1 MRPCRR
7 LAALALA
14 AAAIAQQPVLL
25 PAAADDD
32 ALGEAAASVRPSARQ
47 LAWQQLGFTAF
58 VHFGMNTFTDREWGD
73 GSEDPATFAPTDL
86 DADQWAATFA
96 DAGMR
101 GVILTCK
108 HHDGFCLWPTQST
121 EHCVRHSPWRDG
133 KGDVVRELADACR
146 KHRLAFGV
154 YLSPW
159 DRNCKAFGTAAYQDV
174 FLQQL
179 RELCSNYGPLFEVWF
194 DGAHCPADD
203 PALFDWQRAFR
214 LGRELQPGAVIA
226 ITGPDVRWVGNEG
239 GRARAAE
246 WSVLPLDDADPG
258 AFEESRGA
266 WRALW
271 RLRERNQQDDL
282 GSRQVLRG
290 ARRLCWWP
298 AETDVSIRPGWF
310 WHPREDAQVKPWPQ
324 IRDLWYAAVGGNS
337 QLLLNVPPDRR
348 GRIAEPDAAALRALG
363 AVLRATFARD
373 LGADALAKNYAF
385 ARELYFQKPQ
395 KVSVFDLREDLAGG
409 GQRVEAFRIDV
420 WDGQQWKPLA
430 NGGTIGAR
438 RLVRVSPTETQGCRC
453 WIEQSRGAPA
463 LAHFSVHREPE
474 PPRAPSIA
482 RARDGKVTIR
492 GDGELRYTTDGSEP
506 GRASARYEQPFALPR
521 GGTVRALALP
531 PPDDADG
538 ADSWPAAV
546 ARARFGIATAKWT
559 VLEVSSEQAP
569 REAAAKAF
577 DGDPKTHWHSRYGA
591 DTPSPPHHLAIDLG
605 ETVDVTG
612 FVYQPRQDGDNGTIA
627 DYEFAVRG
635 EQGEWRTVAKGSFAR
650 GDAAPAEVRLATP
663 ATGVRAVR
671 LVARRE
677 VAGRPWASC
686 AELQVLVD

>member
-1 MRPCRR
+1 MRRV
-7 LAALALA
+7 LALGPLAFALA
-14 AAAIAQQPVLL
+14 AAALAQSPVLVPAGADADAL
-25 PAAADDD
+25 ADAAA
-32 ALGEAAASVRPSARQ
+32 AVRPTPRQ
-47 LAWQQLGFTAF
+47 LSWQQLGFTAF
-58 VHFGMNTFTDREWGD
+58 VHFGINTFTDREWGD
-73 GSEDPATFAPTDL
+73 GSEDPATFAPTDF
-86 DADQWAATFA
+86 DADQWATVFA

-101 GVILTCK
+101 GLVLTCK
-108 HHDGFCLWPTQST
+108 HHDGFCLWPTKST
-121 EHCVRHSPWRDG
+121 SHSVSHSTWRDG
-133 KGDVVRELADACR
+133 KGDVVAEVAAACR
-146 KHRLAFGV
+146 RHGLAFGV

-159 DRNCKAFGTAAYQDV
+159 DRNCKAFGTAAYQDL

-179 RELCSNYGPLFEVWF
+179 RELCSDYGALFEVWF

-203 PALFDWQRAFR
+203 PQVFDWQRAFR
-214 LGRELQPGAVIA
+214 LVRELQ
-226 ITGPDVRWVGNEG
+226 PDVRWVGNEG
-239 GRARAAE
+239 GRAREHE

-258 AFEESRGA
+258 AFDESRAA
-266 WRALW
+266 WRSLW

-282 GSRQVLRG
+282 GSRKQLLG

-310 WHPREDAQVKPWPQ
+310 WHPREDAQVKAWPAL
-324 IRDLWYAAVGGNS
+324 RDLWYAAVGGNS

-348 GRIAEPDAAALRALG
+348 GRIADADATALHALG

-395 KVSVFDLREDLAGG
+395 KVSVFDLREDLAGA

-430 NGGTIGAR
+430 SGSTIGAR
-438 RLVRVSPTETQGCRC
+438 RLLRVPPVETQGCRC

-474 PPRAPSIA
+474 PLAAPSIA
-482 RARDGKVTIR
+482 RARDGKVTVR
-492 GDGELRYTTDGSEP
+492 GDGELRYTTDGSPP

-521 GGTVRALALP
+521 GGTVRAVALP
-531 PPDDADG
+531 PPDDAD
-538 ADSWPAAV
+538 AAV
-546 ARARFGIATAKWT
+546 LVPGAVSARFGLATAKWT
-559 VLEVSSEQAP
+559 VLEASSEQAP

-577 DGDPKTHWHSRYGA
+577 DGDPRTHWHSRYGP
-591 DTPSPPHHLAIDLG
+591 DTAAPPHHLAIDLG

-612 FVYQPRQDGDNGTIA
+612 FVYQPRHDGDNGTIA

-635 EQGEWRTVAKGSFAR
+635 EQGEWRTVAEGSFAQPT
-650 GDAAPAEVRLATP
+650 GTSIGAAPAEVRLPTP
-663 ATGVRAVR
+663 ARGVRAVR